1 MRIDDDEHDWLTRLI
16 VFIAVLVLVLTYG
29 Y

>member
-1 MRIDDDEHDWLTRLI
+1 MRSDDDEHDWLTRVV